1 MCEVIIFSVADYK
14 RDMYDNMQLANMMTT
29 ATCLG
34 LVGNSIVSI
43 MILCLLADKAA
54 EQEYQREKEVE
65 EFMLENEFSQYLES

>member
-1 MCEVIIFSVADYK
+1 MADYK

-34 LVGNSIVSI
+34 LVGNSIVSC

-65 EFMLENEFSQYLES
+65 EFMLENEFSHYLES